1 MKNKRIMSAAMAV
14 LMAGSLAACGGSA
27 SSTADSTAAES
38 TSTAASTEA
47 TAESTDEPVT
57 IRITWWG
64 GQTRHDLTQQVLDL
78 YTSEHPNVT
87 FEAVPSGWDGY
98 FEKLA
103 TDTATGGMPDIVQ
116 MDYMYISTYAQNGSL
131 ADLSEYINNGTIDA
145 SGIDEALMNAS
156 NIGGKTV
163 GIPLSTSLVAFT
175 YNPSVLEE
183 AGVDV
188 PTDDWTWDD
197 FATAAKTV
205 KEKTGKYGMSTSPV
219 IDTNMFNY
227 WVRGY
232 GEKLFADDNKSLG
245 YDDDK
250 ITEDFFTY
258 WLDLIDAGAVP
269 NPDEYEQIATL
280 GNDANPVITNDAAFH
295 QSWNNFTTIGAN
307 AGNDTLKLVA
317 PPTNT
322 TNTKALWYKPGMFF
336 SVAETSSVKKEAA
349 EFINWFLNSDE
360 ANDIM
365 MGERGTPASATAR
378 EHLINSGKLSAQQT
392 DMFNFVDTAAAYCG
406 DTPAADPAGI
416 SEINTIFKNIGYA
429 VFYGQTTPA
438 DAAAQFHT
446 EVNAVLEAN
455 N

>member
-1 MKNKRIMSAAMAV
+1 MKNKRILSAAMAV
-14 LMAGSLAACGGSA
+14 LMAGSLAACGGSSADSTA
-27 SSTADSTAAES
+27 SSTAESASAASSAEAAES
-38 TSTAASTEA
+38 SG
-47 TAESTDEPVT
+47 EPVT
-57 IRITWWG
+57 LRITWWG

-131 ADLSEYINNGTIDA
+131 ADLSEFISDGTIDA
-145 SGIDEALMNAS
+145 SGIDEALMSAS
-156 NIGGKTV
+156 TIGGKTV
-163 GIPLSTSLVAFT
+163 GIPLSTSLVSFI

-188 PTDDWTWDD
+188 PEDGWTWDD

-205 KEKTGKYGMSTSPV
+205 AEKTGKYGLGGSPV
-219 IDTNMFNY
+219 IDTNLFNY

-245 YDDDK
+245 FDDDK
-250 ITEDFFTY
+250 ITEDFFAY

-307 AGNDTLKLVA
+307 AGNDTLKMVA
-317 PPTNT
+317 PPVNS

-365 MGERGTPASATAR
+365 MGERGTPASASAR
-378 EHLINSGKLSAQQT
+378 EHLISSGNLTAQQT
-392 DMFNFVDTAAAYCG
+392 DMFNFVDTAAAYCS

-416 SEINTIFKNIGYA
+416 SEINTLFKNIGYA

-438 DAAAQFHT
+438 EAAAQFRS
-446 EVNAVLEAN
+446 EANAILEAN

>member
-131 ADLSEYINNGTIDA
+131 ADLSEYINDGTIDA

-183 AGVDV
+183 AGLEA

-205 KEKTGKYGMSTSPV
+205 KEKTGKYGMSTPRSSTPTCSITGCAVTARSCSP
-219 IDTNMFNY
+219 TTTRA
-227 WVRGY
+227 W
-232 GEKLFADDNKSLG
+232 
-245 YDDDK
+245 
-250 ITEDFFTY
+250 
-258 WLDLIDAGAVP
+258 
-269 NPDEYEQIATL
+269 ATM
-280 GNDANPVITNDAAFH
+280 
-295 QSWNNFTTIGAN
+295 TTRS
-307 AGNDTLKLVA
+307 
-317 PPTNT
+317 PR
-322 TNTKALWYKPGMFF
+322 
-336 SVAETSSVKKEAA
+336 TSSPTG
-349 EFINWFLNSDE
+349 S
-360 ANDIM
+360 
-365 MGERGTPASATAR
+365 T
-378 EHLINSGKLSAQQT
+378 
-392 DMFNFVDTAAAYCG
+392 
-406 DTPAADPAGI
+406 
-416 SEINTIFKNIGYA
+416 
-429 VFYGQTTPA
+429 
-438 DAAAQFHT
+438 
-446 EVNAVLEAN
+446 
-455 N
+455 

>member
-156 NIGGKTV
+156 TSAARPSASPCP
-163 GIPLSTSLVAFT
+163 PLWS
-175 YNPSVLEE
+175 PS
-183 AGVDV
+183 
-188 PTDDWTWDD
+188 PTTPPFWRRPVWMFPPT
-197 FATAAKTV
+197 
-205 KEKTGKYGMSTSPV
+205 TGPGTTSP
-219 IDTNMFNY
+219 
-227 WVRGY
+227 
-232 GEKLFADDNKSLG
+232 
-245 YDDDK
+245 
-250 ITEDFFTY
+250 
-258 WLDLIDAGAVP
+258 
-269 NPDEYEQIATL
+269 
-280 GNDANPVITNDAAFH
+280 
-295 QSWNNFTTIGAN
+295 
-307 AGNDTLKLVA
+307 
-317 PPTNT
+317 PP
-322 TNTKALWYKPGMFF
+322 P
-336 SVAETSSVKKEAA
+336 
-349 EFINWFLNSDE
+349 
-360 ANDIM
+360 
-365 MGERGTPASATAR
+365 RR
-378 EHLINSGKLSAQQT
+378 
-392 DMFNFVDTAAAYCG
+392 
-406 DTPAADPAGI
+406 
-416 SEINTIFKNIGYA
+416 
-429 VFYGQTTPA
+429 
-438 DAAAQFHT
+438 
-446 EVNAVLEAN
+446 
-455 N
+455 

>member
-1 MKNKRIMSAAMAV
+1 MKISRRSFLKVAGAAG
-14 LMAGSLAACGGSA
+14 MAGALAACGGSA
-27 SSTADSTAAES
+27 SSTAASS
-38 TSTAASTEA
+38 AASGSA
-47 TAESTDEPVT
+47 AASAADGDVT
-57 IRITWWG
+57 IRMTWWG
-64 GQTRHDLTQQVLDL
+64 GQTRHDLTQKVLDK
-78 YTSEHPNVT
+78 YTELNPHVH
-87 FEAVPSGWDGY
+87 FETTPSGWDGY

-103 TDTATGGMPDIVQ
+103 TDTATGGMADIVQ

-219 IDTNMFNY
+219 IDTNLFNY

-438 DAAAQFHT
+438 DAAAQFRT

>member
-1 MKNKRIMSAAMAV
+1 MKNKRIVSAAMAV
-14 LMAGSLAACGGSA
+14 LMAGSLAACGGSSAGSSSAVSSEAA
-27 SSTADSTAAES
+27 SSA
-38 TSTAASTEA
+38 AASTSA
-47 TAESTDEPVT
+47 DAPVT
-57 IRITWWG
+57 LRITWWG

-131 ADLSEYINNGTIDA
+131 ADLSSYISDGTIDA

-163 GIPLSTSLVAFT
+163 GIPLSTSLVSFT

-183 AGVDV
+183 AGVEAPADG
-188 PTDDWTWDD
+188 WTWDD
-197 FATAAKTV
+197 FAAAAKTV

-219 IDTNMFNY
+219 IDTNLFNY

-232 GEKLFADDNKSLG
+232 GENLFSEDKKSLG
-245 YDDDK
+245 YEDDK
-250 ITEDFFTY
+250 ITEDFFAY

-307 AGNDTLKLVA
+307 AGNDTLKMVT
-317 PPTNT
+317 PPTNAK
-322 TNTKALWYKPGMFF
+322 NTKALWYKPGMFF
-336 SVAETSSVKKEAA
+336 CVSETSNVKKEAA

-365 MGERGTPASATAR
+365 MGERGTPSSAAAR
-378 EHLINSGKLSAQQT
+378 EHLINSGKLSAQQQ

-438 DAAAQFHT
+438 DAAVQFRS
-446 EVNAVLEAN
+446 EVNAVLAAN

>member
-188 PTDDWTWDD
+188 PTDLGRLRHRRQDG
-197 FATAAKTV
+197 
-205 KEKTGKYGMSTSPV
+205 EGKDRQVRYVHLPGHRYQPV
-219 IDTNMFNY
+219 QLLGARLRREA
-227 WVRGY
+227 VRRRQQ
-232 GEKLFADDNKSLG
+232 E
-245 YDDDK
+245 
-250 ITEDFFTY
+250 
-258 WLDLIDAGAVP
+258 
-269 NPDEYEQIATL
+269 
-280 GNDANPVITNDAAFH
+280 
-295 QSWNNFTTIGAN
+295 
-307 AGNDTLKLVA
+307 
-317 PPTNT
+317 
-322 TNTKALWYKPGMFF
+322 PG
-336 SVAETSSVKKEAA
+336 
-349 EFINWFLNSDE
+349 L
-360 ANDIM
+360 
-365 MGERGTPASATAR
+365 R
-378 EHLINSGKLSAQQT
+378 
-392 DMFNFVDTAAAYCG
+392 
-406 DTPAADPAGI
+406 
-416 SEINTIFKNIGYA
+416 
-429 VFYGQTTPA
+429 
-438 DAAAQFHT
+438 
-446 EVNAVLEAN
+446 
-455 N
+455 